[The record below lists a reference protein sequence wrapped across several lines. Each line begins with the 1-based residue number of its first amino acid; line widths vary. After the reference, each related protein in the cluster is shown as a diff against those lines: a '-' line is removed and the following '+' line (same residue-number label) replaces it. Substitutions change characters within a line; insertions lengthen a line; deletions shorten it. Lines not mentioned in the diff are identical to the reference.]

1 MGLVG
6 ALVHASFDVVLIAVC
21 LAGIRRATGLTLQT
35 SYLSSK
41 SHQRILGTVVGVG
54 ERLFDVAVAFMCAYP
69 SVFRREQVP
78 RPRSESPD

>member
-6 ALVHASFDVVLIAVC
+6 TLVHASFDIVLIAVC
-21 LAGIRRATGLTLQT
+21 LAGIRRATGLTLQPG
-35 SYLSSK
+35 YLSSK

-54 ERLFDVAVAFMCAYP
+54 ERLFDVSVAFMSAYP
-69 SVFRREQVP
+69 SLFRRETAR